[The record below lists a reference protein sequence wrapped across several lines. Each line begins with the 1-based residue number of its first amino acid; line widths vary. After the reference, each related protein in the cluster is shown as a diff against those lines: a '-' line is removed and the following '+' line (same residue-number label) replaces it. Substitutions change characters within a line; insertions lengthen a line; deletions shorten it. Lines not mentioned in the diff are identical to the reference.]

1 MGIQM
6 ETGKPGWNDAMN
18 GLPGILGS
26 TMPESYET
34 LRVLKYLKKVIQ
46 RYPKQDFEVP
56 TEMHTLMQEVETQLG
71 NYCLTSLESQHI
83 TTGKVP
89 SADFC
94 LLGRSEHSTR
104 GLPREHSGTL
114 LWQQAAV
121 EQQSSCCF
129 AGQNGSQDGAWH
141 WESCEVWQR
150 HDSLLLLLQGRD
162 SS

>member
-56 TEMHTLMQEVETQLG
+56 TEMSHAYAGGGDAVGQLLPNVAG
-71 NYCLTSLESQHI
+71 
-83 TTGKVP
+83 V
-89 SADFC
+89 SAHHD
-94 LLGRSEHSTR
+94 
-104 GLPREHSGTL
+104 
-114 LWQQAAV
+114 WQSAI
-121 EQQSSCCF
+121 
-129 AGQNGSQDGAWH
+129 G
-141 WESCEVWQR
+141 
-150 HDSLLLLLQGRD
+150 
-162 SS
+162 